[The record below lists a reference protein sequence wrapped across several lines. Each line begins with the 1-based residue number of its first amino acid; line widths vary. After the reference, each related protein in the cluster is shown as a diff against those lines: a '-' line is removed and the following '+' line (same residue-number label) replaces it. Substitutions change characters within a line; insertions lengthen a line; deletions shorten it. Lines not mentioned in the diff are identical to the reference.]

1 MWEFSREKKIEKK
14 PPNYF
19 LRTLLNGKDVTK
31 ESNLAIYSFYGKEF
45 VFITNASSSL
55 FTWSII

>member
-1 MWEFSREKKIEKK
+1 MWEFSREKKIEKN
-14 PPNYF
+14 PDFF

-31 ESNLAIYSFYGKEF
+31 ESNLAKYSFYGKEF

-55 FTWSII
+55 FTWSVI